1 MKKLTR
7 WPPGTVTAMVKLE
20 QKQTL
25 KGEELRQKE
34 LELAEKEKKN
44 QKWSELLRAKEATIE
59 ARYSE
64 LYQRRC
70 RVQIEYEALKIR
82 EERLKQDRFRL
93 LLNGFLL
100 VAIVFIWL
108 AAVIFWR

>member
-7 WPPGTVTAMVKLE
+7 WPPGTVAAMVKLE

-25 KGEELRQKE
+25 KGEELRKKE
-34 LELAEKEKKN
+34 LDISETGKKN

-70 RVQIEYEALKIR
+70 RLQIECEALKNW

-93 LLNGFLL
+93 LLNCFLL
-100 VAIVFIWL
+100 AAIVFIWL